1 MRTLRSSPDSLSHN
15 WNFNKSPGRF
25 LNTTESWETQI
36 LSCLSLSLHLF
47 ILLMAY
53 SESKN
58 TLFVCFIA
66 FPVTPSKGSF
76 MRAKPASYLLPYSSE
91 ANNKNYWMN
100 RFWAHSL
107 ILTFIS
113 VLSPIYFTFSPP
125 FQVAF
130 IHQILTSPQILFSHI
145 PIALA
150 LWSPSYYRTNSNTQL
165 HSHFECLCV
174 CYLQPECK
182 LEEDSVGFTPFGCF
196 LERSGWMHSF
206 YEERKTHQKR
216 YRETL

>member
-1 MRTLRSSPDSLSHN
+1 
-15 WNFNKSPGRF
+15 
-25 LNTTESWETQI
+25 
-36 LSCLSLSLHLF
+36 
-47 ILLMAY
+47 
-53 SESKN
+53 
-58 TLFVCFIA
+58 
-66 FPVTPSKGSF
+66 
-76 MRAKPASYLLPYSSE
+76 MRAKTASYLLPYSSE

-100 RFWAHSL
+100 TFWAHSL

-165 HSHFECLCV
+165 HSHFECFCA

-182 LEEDSVGFTPFGCF
+182 LEENSVGFT
-196 LERSGWMHSF
+196 
-206 YEERKTHQKR
+206 K
-216 YRETL
+216 ETLLGVSLSVVGECIHSMRNERPTRRGTEKPYKR